1 MLHLSITSTTRIG
14 KTRDEGEHG
23 DERGRER
30 ERERDISLGGDEGLR
45 ESKRA
50 PPAPSLPEF

>member
-30 ERERDISLGGDEGLR
+30 EKEIYPWEVTRD
-45 ESKRA
+45 
-50 PPAPSLPEF
+50 